1 MVSEAEWQR
10 KMVVVLLMQE
20 EEKEERRF
28 LFPTKVYTKDK
39 F

>member
-1 MVSEAEWQR
+1 MVSEAEWQL
-10 KMVVVLLMQE
+10 KMVVVLLMRE

-28 LFPTKVYTKDK
+28 LFLMKVYTKDK

>member
-1 MVSEAEWQR
+1 
-10 KMVVVLLMQE
+10 MVVVLLMRE

>member
-1 MVSEAEWQR
+1 MVSEAEWQL
-10 KMVVVLLMQE
+10 KMVVALLMRE

-28 LFPTKVYTKDK
+28 LFLMKVYTKDK

>member
-10 KMVVVLLMQE
+10 KMVVVLLMRE
-20 EEKEERRF
+20 DEKEERKS

>member
-1 MVSEAEWQR
+1 MVSEAEWQL
-10 KMVVVLLMQE
+10 KMVVVLLMRE

>member
-10 KMVVVLLMQE
+10 KMVVVLLMRE